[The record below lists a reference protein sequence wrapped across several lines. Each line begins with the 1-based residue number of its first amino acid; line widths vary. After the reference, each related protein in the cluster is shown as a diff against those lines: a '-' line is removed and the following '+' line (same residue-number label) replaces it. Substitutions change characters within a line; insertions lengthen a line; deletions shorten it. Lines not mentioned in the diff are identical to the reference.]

1 MSKVFKSNDPH
12 NKIVHKSATLN
23 GALIEFTNKTVFL
36 VQLGKDNGS
45 YKTKWTFEGDLANA
59 VFYYK
64 ALNIGRGYKKRLI
77 APSFNKPLL
86 ARSFS

>member
-1 MSKVFKSNDPH
+1 MSKIYRSNDPQ
-12 NKIVHKSATLN
+12 NKVVHKTAVLN
-23 GALIEFTNKTVFL
+23 GVEIAFTNKTLFL
-36 VQLGKDNGS
+36 VQLGKDNGA